1 MDIRGARAL
10 VTGGSEGIG
19 KGIARALIAKGAK
32 VAITGRRRQALERTA
47 RELGCT
53 FNVGDVGVEAD
64 AVRAV
69 DEFVRAHGGIDVLVN
84 NAGVGTFAPLVE
96 TSAADFERVWRTNVL
111 GAFVTGREAARH
123 MLKQRSGNIVNI
135 GSTSGLKGDAGAS
148 AYSSSKFALRAL
160 SECWRAELRRSNV
173 RVFQVNPS
181 EVVTR
186 FGEEGTAYDGPEPEA
201 PTNRLRPEDV
211 ARAVIAALE
220 LDDRAFVP
228 EFAVFATN
236 PF

>member
-1 MDIRGARAL
+1 MEIRGTKAL

-19 KGIARALIAKGAK
+19 KGIARALVERGAA
-32 VAITGRRRQALERTA
+32 VTITGRRKQALERTA
-47 RELGCT
+47 REVGCD
-53 FNVGDVGVEAD
+53 FEVADVGVESD
-64 AVRAV
+64 AKRTV
-69 DEFVRAHGGIDVLVN
+69 ESFVARHGRIDVLVN
-84 NAGVGTFAPLVE
+84 NAGIGTFGPLIE
-96 TSAADFERVWRTNVL
+96 TSASDFERVWRTNVL
-111 GAFVTGREAARH
+111 GAFLMAREAARH
-123 MLKQRSGNIVNI
+123 MLRQRSGNIVNI

-186 FGEEGTAYDGPEPEA
+186 FGEEGEGEEPVA
-201 PTNRLRPEDV
+201 PPNKLRPEDI
-211 ARAVIAALE
+211 ARAVISALE
-220 LDDRAFVP
+220 LDDRGFLP